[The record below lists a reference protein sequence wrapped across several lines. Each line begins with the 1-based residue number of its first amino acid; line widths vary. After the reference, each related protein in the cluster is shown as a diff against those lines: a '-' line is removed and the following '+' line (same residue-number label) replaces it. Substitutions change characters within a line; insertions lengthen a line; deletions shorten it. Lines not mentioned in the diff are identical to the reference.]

1 MKTQD
6 IVRQL
11 LGGMHL
17 SVLPACV
24 VASGLMLATPARA
37 LVTSGTSDSYGLR
50 GDVDIVGGLI
60 STSLG
65 AGTYSGSAP
74 APYSSSSSG
83 IALNP
88 NIGASVNLG
97 LGIGVVD
104 VTAVNATG
112 IFNSTISSNVDGGGG
127 SRTTSAFTQITGSGG
142 PFNLTVGDTQA
153 LVLNPA
159 ALLTL
164 SATAIE
170 STSTVM
176 GDYGGFT
183 GSGSSVITNFGLSL
197 NGGSTI
203 DLTSL
208 LTGAGYTLNTDFL
221 ANGTILTPNLSVDLT
236 ALGLAGA
243 SLVFNRQVS
252 TGDGVTSLDF
262 ETTAIYLDVNST
274 LPLLG
279 DTLDTQIAIG
289 QSAAGQGGISAVPE
303 PGSALLFALGVVTLL
318 GHRRRF
324 SRSIP

>member
-1 MKTQD
+1 MKTQNT
-6 IVRQL
+6 VRKL
-11 LGGMHL
+11 LDAVRKNVITVG
-17 SVLPACV
+17 V
-24 VASGLMLATPARA
+24 VAVGLVLVTPVSA

-65 AGTYSGSAP
+65 AGTFSGSAP
-74 APYSSSSSG
+74 APYSSSSSA

-112 IFNSTISSNVDGGGG
+112 IFNSTISSTVDGTAG

-153 LVLNPA
+153 LILNPA

-164 SATAIE
+164 SATAIQ

-183 GSGSSVITNFGLSL
+183 GSGSSVITDFGLSL
-197 NGGSTI
+197 NGGAVI
-203 DLTSL
+203 DLSTL

-221 ANGTILTPNLSVDLT
+221 ADGTILTANLSVNLS

-243 SLVFNRQVS
+243 SLIFNRQTS
-252 TGDGVTSLDF
+252 TGDGVSSLDF

-289 QSAAGQGGISAVPE
+289 QSAAGQGGVSVVPE
-303 PGSALLFALGVVTLL
+303 PGSAILFALGILTLL
-318 GHRRRF
+318 GHRQKF
-324 SRSIP
+324 SRFVP